1 MQHDLYTWQVLADSF
16 VKDELTNSS
25 EFIDKTITD
34 WLKEVSPKQREE
46 FVDTLFEILNA
57 TKAQTLSEISS
68 KWFVSAKAMLTT
80 YKHLD
85 QESKEIMTKTLNA
98 FFEIGK
104 SNIEIKKPSIN
115 IRKKEE

>member
-57 TKAQTLSEISS
+57 TEAKTLAQLSS
-68 KWFVSAKAMLTT
+68 KKFETAKIILST
-80 YKHLD
+80 YKNID
-85 QESKEIMTKTLNA
+85 EESKEIISKTL
-98 FFEIGK
+98 
-104 SNIEIKKPSIN
+104 
-115 IRKKEE
+115 